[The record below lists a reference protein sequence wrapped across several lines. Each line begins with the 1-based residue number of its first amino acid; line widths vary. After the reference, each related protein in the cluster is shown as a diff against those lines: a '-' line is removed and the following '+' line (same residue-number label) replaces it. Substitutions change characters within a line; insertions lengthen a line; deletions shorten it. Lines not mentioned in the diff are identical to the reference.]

1 MRTSCINPCF
11 YPLLNS
17 GALASAKQ
25 IAFIN
30 FYYGILALLMAIN
43 CYLLH
48 MLCVATL
55 AVVVV
60 VVAASIAV
68 AVVVTGSC
76 WSARDYLERATSAKC
91 QYIFISL
98 EILHI
103 CNTHT
108 KTGNTGRGQR
118 ERERWKG
125 NCERKRVEIVWG
137 ISFTKLNLF
146 CQRCKRPKGAMSKPC
161 SAAAS
166 LCVCVAV
173 CLCEWL
179 CVCVC
184 VWCYKYQ

>member
-17 GALASAKQ
+17 RALASAKQ

-30 FYYGILALLMAIN
+30 FYYGILARLMAIN

-55 AVVVV
+55 AAVV

-68 AVVVTGSC
+68 VLVVVVTGSC
-76 WSARDYLERATSAKC
+76 WSARGDYLERATSAKC

-108 KTGNTGRGQR
+108 KTGQHKQGAESEMEGELR
-118 ERERWKG
+118 EEACG
-125 NCERKRVEIVWG
+125 NCVGNQFYKIEFILPALQATQGSYE
-137 ISFTKLNLF
+137 
-146 CQRCKRPKGAMSKPC
+146 QAMLSCSK
-161 SAAAS
+161 S
-166 LCVCVAV
+166 
-173 CLCEWL
+173 
-179 CVCVC
+179 VCVC
-184 VWCYKYQ
+184 GSMSM

>member
-17 GALASAKQ
+17 RALASAKQ

-30 FYYGILALLMAIN
+30 FYYGILARLMAIN

-60 VVAASIAV
+60 VAAASIAAV
-68 AVVVTGSC
+68 VVVTGSC

-108 KTGNTGRGQR
+108 KTGQHRQARQKAENEMEGELR
-118 ERERWKG
+118 EEACG
-125 NCERKRVEIVWG
+125 NCVGNQFYKIEFILPALQATQGSYE
-137 ISFTKLNLF
+137 
-146 CQRCKRPKGAMSKPC
+146 QAMLSCSK
-161 SAAAS
+161 S
-166 LCVCVAV
+166 
-173 CLCEWL
+173 
-179 CVCVC
+179 VCVC
-184 VWCYKYQ
+184 GSMSM